1 MTNSLIS
8 LQEEL
13 VHEEKRVC
21 DVKPFMQMLKVV
33 EKEGGKS
40 EKVFNSQIS
49 TLIGK
54 GAYNLF

>member
-1 MTNSLIS
+1 M
-8 LQEEL
+8 
-13 VHEEKRVC
+13 HEEKRVC